1 MHWAVLCL
9 VLLCGIARA
18 ETPGFFLAQPQ
29 LRIQLGEVSMQ
40 SKSPPPVLQ
49 LVLLSTPEQHKQ
61 GLMGV
66 TEIPAGRGVLMDLRS
81 QRVSGIWMKGMLTA
95 MDLIFTDAT
104 GVITGLHQHLT
115 PCEKDPCAIYTAP
128 DMSLVIETT
137 PGFIAQH
144 QLTLGQKI
152 YRLP

>member
-1 MHWAVLCL
+1 VL
-9 VLLCGIARA
+9 R
-18 ETPGFFLAQPQ
+18 
-29 LRIQLGEVSMQ
+29 
-40 SKSPPPVLQ
+40 KSPPPVLQ
-49 LVLLSTPEQHKQ
+49 LVVLSTPEQHKQ

-66 TEIPAGRGVLMDLRS
+66 REIPSGRGVLMDLRS

-104 GVITGLHQHLT
+104 GVITGVYQNLP
-115 PCEKDPCAIYTAP
+115 PCEKDPCSIYTAP
-128 DMSLVIETT
+128 DMSLVIETM

-144 QLTLGQKI
+144 SITLGQKI